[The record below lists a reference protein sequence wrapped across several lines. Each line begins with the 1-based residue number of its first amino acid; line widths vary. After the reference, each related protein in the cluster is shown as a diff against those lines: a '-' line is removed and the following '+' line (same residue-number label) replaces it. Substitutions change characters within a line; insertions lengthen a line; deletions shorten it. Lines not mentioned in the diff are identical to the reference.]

1 MNGFLLVIVK
11 TNKLFQM
18 RDYNFVCLQFYFEY
32 FFVSFRKF
40 TTNEVNLNFYIMCFR
55 TSVISSE
62 KNNAF

>member
-1 MNGFLLVIVK
+1 
-11 TNKLFQM
+11 M